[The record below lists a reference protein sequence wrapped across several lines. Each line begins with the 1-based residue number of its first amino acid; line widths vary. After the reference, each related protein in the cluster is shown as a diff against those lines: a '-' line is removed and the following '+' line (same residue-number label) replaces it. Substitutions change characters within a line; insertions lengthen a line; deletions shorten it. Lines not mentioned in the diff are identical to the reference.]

1 MKQRK
6 NMLEWVVFGVSVVA
20 IAAVV
25 AALLTGRHAS
35 GETPPRLEVR
45 TGAPVAIA
53 GSYRVP
59 VTVENSGDRTAEGA
73 HIEVALTSGEE
84 IVERGELTIAFVPR
98 GSTRNGWVTFRND
111 PRRFTIVAR
120 ATGFNEP

>member
-6 NMLEWVVFGVSVVA
+6 NILEWIVFGVSVVA
-20 IAAVV
+20 IAAVL
-25 AALLTGRHAS
+25 AALLTGGNAS
-35 GETPPRLEVR
+35 GDAPPLLNVR
-45 TGAPVAIA
+45 AGDPAAVA

-59 VTVENSGDRTAEGA
+59 VTVENSGDRTAEEA
-73 HIEVALTSGEE
+73 HIEVVLTNGAE

-111 PRRFTIVAR
+111 PRRFTVVAR